1 MCQKN
6 SSHPYLLRHS
16 SPTPGLNSSVIT
28 RQAIVSASIL
38 LCCFDLAVCW
48 AIGVLTPG
56 FSQKPLPSA
65 FLDPEIIDNKL
76 AHDLKLGRVVE
87 VRNPTCSFISS
98 SLSLVRKHD
107 GGFRKIHHLS
117 FPNGSSVNNYIA
129 EEACL
134 LSYTSLH
141 DIFHKSLVAGRHA
154 VLIKRLV
161 YSLSA

>member
-56 FSQKPLPSA
+56 FSQKTLPSA
-65 FLDPEIIDNKL
+65 LLDPEIIDNKL

-87 VRNPTCSFISS
+87 VGNPTCPFISS
-98 SLSLVRKHD
+98 SLGLVRKHD

-117 FPNGSSVNNYIA
+117 SQTALPLTTI
-129 EEACL
+129 L
-134 LSYTSLH
+134 Q
-141 DIFHKSLVAGRHA
+141 
-154 VLIKRLV
+154 KRLACCHIPPSMTFSTRV
-161 YSLSA
+161 WLQEDTLS